1 MIIDTGIAISLEHLQ
16 CVNLVSQKSRSTLN
30 PDPDPLLRKGGS
42 EDPDQDPRQNE
53 MDPKRCPGINRHS

>member
-42 EDPDQDPRQNE
+42 EDPDPLFQ
-53 MDPKRCPGINRHS
+53 MWIPGSGSTSK